1 VRKGEGKS
9 ESVKESGGGSGKR
22 EEEPAR
28 KKKRKRDVRNVNR
41 RVYSDTT
48 SRRSTKYGLLFPSLV
63 RTSMRGEGS
72 RFARRYSLSEHETS
86 VVISAD

>member
-1 VRKGEGKS
+1 MREGNR
-9 ESVKESGGGSGKR
+9 GN
-22 EEEPAR
+22 EEEPEE
-28 KKKRKRDVRNVNR
+28 KKERERERERDVRNVNR
-41 RVYSDTT
+41 RRYSDTT

>member
-1 VRKGEGKS
+1 MKKRVVGEGNARRS
-9 ESVKESGGGSGKR
+9 R
-22 EEEPAR
+22 R
-28 KKKRKRDVRNVNR
+28 KKKKRDVRNVNR